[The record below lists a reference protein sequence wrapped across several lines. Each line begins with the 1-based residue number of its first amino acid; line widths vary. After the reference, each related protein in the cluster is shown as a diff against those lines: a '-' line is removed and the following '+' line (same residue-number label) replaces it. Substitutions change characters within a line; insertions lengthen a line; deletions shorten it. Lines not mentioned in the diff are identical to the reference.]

1 MWGKLSNT
9 QRFILI
15 GVVVLTIVDLIMWAN
30 VAKLKNPFSRFED
43 ALNAGN
49 AKKAVECYQQMQ
61 KPSQKKNRSEAE
73 KLGIKYAKIR
83 VGTDPAEYQWMQ
95 KRTGSLQSAL
105 RRTQYPEWD
114 W

>member
-43 ALNAGN
+43 ALNAG
-49 AKKAVECYQQMQ
+49 KT
-61 KPSQKKNRSEAE
+61 RS
-73 KLGIKYAKIR
+73 
-83 VGTDPAEYQWMQ
+83 D
-95 KRTGSLQSAL
+95 SSHN
-105 RRTQYPEWD
+105 
-114 W
+114 